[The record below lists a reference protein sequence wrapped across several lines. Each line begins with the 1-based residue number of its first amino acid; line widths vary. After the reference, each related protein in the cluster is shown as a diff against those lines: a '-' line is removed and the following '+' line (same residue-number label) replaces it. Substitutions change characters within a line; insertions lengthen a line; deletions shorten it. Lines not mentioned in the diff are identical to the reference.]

1 MLCYA
6 EFRALG
12 DPLNDAPYTPPA
24 DLWEVNRSLQLDE
37 PLDGSDD
44 PRWVDTA
51 EARGEYSLR
60 SLYRALGV
68 EGAQRGFLQLREPPS
83 RGYYLF
89 CGHRGCGKST
99 ELRRIRNSLHAPHVY
114 YVAFADAARDL
125 DPNNL
130 RYQDVLLHLA
140 ATLTRQLENDGIL
153 IDQVHL
159 GCLQRWFDRHVLEK
173 TEIEEFTTHVKA
185 EAQVDAGLPFL
196 GKLLAAISTA
206 FKTNAT
212 HKDVLRRTLKN
223 YFSDFAEAFN
233 HLIAAAEDALEERHS
248 RSRILFVIDGTD
260 RLSEE
265 DAHAFFIT
273 DAHQLQQV
281 TALFV
286 YCAPIHLI
294 YEAAVVQQNFT
305 VFRLPMIK
313 IEDAE
318 GSAGRDAMRN
328 LLHLRAAPA
337 LFDPGVA
344 DYLINC
350 SGGHPRDLLRLLQQA
365 FQYAERDRFDDAA
378 ARRAVREAASVFR
391 RILEPDDYRL
401 LAEVDSVDPGAEPP
415 PSTER
420 ARHLLY
426 NLALLEY
433 NDYYWRSHPVVRTI
447 DAYDTARQRIGE
459 VDRG

>member
-1 MLCYA
+1 MQVT
-6 EFRALG
+6 G
-12 DPLNDAPYTPPA
+12 TSSPLYTPPD

-37 PLDGSDD
+37 PLDGSND
-44 PRWVDTA
+44 PRWVDTG

-68 EGAQRGFLQLREPPS
+68 EEEESTPTRRLRTPPD

-99 ELRRIRNSLHAPHVY
+99 ELRRIRNDLDAPDVY
-114 YVAFADAARDL
+114 YVAFADTAQDL

-140 ATLTRQLENDGIL
+140 ATLTRRLDDDGVT
-153 IDQVHL
+153 IDGVHL
-159 GCLQRWFDRHVLEK
+159 ERLRSWFDQRVQEQA
-173 TEIEEFTTHVKA
+173 EIEELTRQVKA
-185 EAQVDAGLPFL
+185 EAQVAAGLPYL

-212 HKDVLRRTLKN
+212 HKEVLRRTLKN

-233 HLIAAAEDALEERHS
+233 HLIAAAEEALR
-248 RSRILFVIDGTD
+248 RAGRGARILFMIDGTD

-273 DAHQLQQV
+273 DVHQLQQV
-281 TALFV
+281 KALFV

-294 YEAAVVQQNFT
+294 YEAAAIQQNFG
-305 VFRLPMIK
+305 VFRLPMLK
-313 IEDAE
+313 LRHAGDSANE
-318 GSAGRDAMRN
+318 AGRRAMRE
-328 LLHLRAAPA
+328 LLYLRAAPG
-337 LFDPGVA
+337 LFDDGVA
-344 DYLINC
+344 DYLIDH

-365 FQYAERDRFDDAA
+365 FQYAEHDRFDDNA
-378 ARRAVREAASVFR
+378 ARRAVRETASMFR

-401 LAEVDSVDPGAEPP
+401 LAEIDLSAQQP

-420 ARHLLY
+420 TRHLLY

-433 NDYYWRSHPVVRTI
+433 NDYFWRSHPAIRTTDSYRNARRLI
-447 DAYDTARQRIGE
+447 DEAGN
-459 VDRG
+459 G